1 MPSDYCLA
9 YGISGGEKGGLSI
22 HPDLHH
28 HGCSLGGAYVGMV
41 VPDHLGLESAN
52 KFFKEILNSILHAPI
67 SFDTTLSG
75 RVLSKVHLSGAS
87 CHYFSMPTSL

>member
-1 MPSDYCLA
+1 MVAVSDYCKKVASQFIWIYAIRTATSVVLMLA
-9 YGISGGEKGGLSI
+9 WLFLIVFVGLK
-22 HPDLHH
+22 
-28 HGCSLGGAYVGMV
+28 
-41 VPDHLGLESAN
+41 SAN